1 MNEPMPGA
9 VASTDQLGLVARLR
23 QERRPTAWTRG
34 LDTDYPTAWEPN
46 LLCHEAAAEIVRLKC
61 LVEAVRGAFNR
72 EFDDTDA
79 ILRTLGL
86 EPANCRTDGGSLL
99 MPELLGAIEHRD
111 VMLKR
116 LVRRAAIHLRKWAEW
131 YGNADHAARGQLP
144 LPPSGDVVLAE
155 DIAAALK
162 HNDTGQRP

>member
-1 MNEPMPGA
+1 MSNESSMPTNVG
-9 VASTDQLGLVARLR
+9 SNDQLGLVERLR

-34 LDTDYPTAWEPN
+34 LDMDYPTAWEPN

-61 LVEAVRGAFNR
+61 LVEAVRGEFHR
-72 EFDDTDA
+72 ECDDTDA

-86 EPANCRTDGGSLL
+86 EPANCRTDGGGLKL
-99 MPELLGAIEHRD
+99 QMTLGALEHRD

-116 LVRRAAIHLRKWAEW
+116 LARRAVIHLRKWADW

-144 LPPSGDVVLAE
+144 LPPSGDVELTE

-162 HNDTGQRP
+162 PN